1 MSTFNFFGGING
13 NNIIINGKKID
24 ETKKISSVGV
34 SKIRVISN
42 NVAGKHH

>member
-24 ETKKISSVGV
+24 ETKKF
-34 SKIRVISN
+34 
-42 NVAGKHH
+42 HQ